1 MTTHNEKSA
10 FYFSHD
16 SNARNDIKIMKLR
29 RKHGMAGYGVYWCI
43 IEILRDT
50 SDYKL
55 SEQDIDDIAFQ
66 LGESNE
72 LVSSVVNDFGLFA
85 REAASFYSI
94 RLQRSMSK
102 FVAKKRAQSMGGK
115 KAQQNRKRNNSQD
128 EPFI

>member
-1 MTTHNEKSA
+1 MEKQSY
-10 FYFSHD
+10 YFSHD

-29 RKHGMAGYGVYWCI
+29 QKHGMAGYGVYWCV

-50 SDYKL
+50 ADYKL
-55 SEQDIDDIAFQ
+55 SEQDIEVISFQ
-66 LGESNE
+66 LGETPD
-72 LVSSVVNDFGLFA
+72 LVNSVINDFGLFVH
-85 REAASFYSI
+85 EQASFYSV

-115 KAQQNRKRNNSQD
+115 KSQQNRKRNNSQD

>member
-1 MTTHNEKSA
+1 MEKQSY
-10 FYFSHD
+10 YFGHD

-55 SEQDIDDIAFQ
+55 SEQDIEDVAYQ
-66 LGESNE
+66 LGENPE
-72 LVSSVVNDFGLFA
+72 LISSVLNDFGLFIHESATFFSA
-85 REAASFYSI
+85 R
-94 RLQRSMSK
+94 LVRSMSK
-102 FVAKKRAQSMGGK
+102 FNAKKKAQSAGGK
-115 KAQQNRKRNNSQD
+115 KSQQNRKRNNSQD